1 VSGGGAHLHLQIAIS
16 FQGNIFLNVILVLK
30 DEFYGIKLGNFK
42 NLRQLSVTLYNTGA
56 LMCINSSLTNAQIIM
71 S

>member
-1 VSGGGAHLHLQIAIS
+1 VCKVAVFEYTTSAKSQRSKFKAKGDILFLSFKEIA
-16 FQGNIFLNVILVLK
+16 
-30 DEFYGIKLGNFK
+30 
-42 NLRQLSVTLYNTGA
+42 VTLYNTGA